1 MDTSEVVT
9 IVDDDEAVRIAT
21 ANLVRSLG
29 WNVRTFA
36 SAEEF
41 LESGHVEDTSC
52 LISDVRMPGMSG
64 VALHA
69 RLRSQG
75 NAPPTIFITAFPTP
89 DLHAEV
95 IENGALVLLEK
106 PVAADDVVRWLRL
119 ALQEP
124 PPQGNL

>member
-1 MDTSEVVT
+1 
-9 IVDDDEAVRIAT
+9 
-21 ANLVRSLG
+21 LG

-41 LESGHVEDTSC
+41 LESGHVDDTSC

-106 PVAADDVVRWLRL
+106 PVAADDVVRWLSL
-119 ALQEP
+119 ALKEP
-124 PPQGNL
+124 PPQGNP